1 MAVEISM
8 KEHEDWMQ
16 RRKNER
22 FEKLMA
28 ECWKIHPQCSCL
40 PQPTHPTMMDPAL
53 NKAVEKDDVNHF
65 IYTLE
70 QVSEGL
76 CLCTIFDHQVS
87 SSGNSLLHEAAKFGS
102 IKITKLIINHFPHL
116 LTKQNFI
123 GDTILH
129 VALKAKK
136 IDIIKALVDTFRFWE
151 QKHGGSCLAYDHKKL
166 FQMKN
171 HIGNTALHEAVRTG
185 QMKNYIGNAALHE
198 AVRTGHFNEV
208 INDLL
213 SVDPEAL
220 YSLNKEGQSPFFL
233 AVETDNKDI
242 RHLLLQATKSN
253 GDLKGRPREELP
265 VYVAILRKRKGT
277 TGFFFINLD
286 ATLFYL
292 LF

>member
-8 KEHEDWMQ
+8 KEHDDWMQ
-16 RRKNER
+16 RRNNER
-22 FEKLMA
+22 FEKLKA
-28 ECWKIHPQCSCL
+28 KCCKNKKHAQPDL
-40 PQPTHPTMMDPAL
+40 HQPTHPTKMDL
-53 NKAVEKDDVNHF
+53 NLKKAVEEDDVKHF
-65 IYTLE
+65 IDTLE
-70 QVSEGL
+70 QVPEGL

-87 SSGNSLLHEAAKFGS
+87 LLGNSLLHEAAKFGS
-102 IKITKLIINHFPHL
+102 LKITKLIINHFPHF

-123 GDTILH
+123 RDTILH

-136 IDIIKALVDTFRFWE
+136 IKKIEALADTFRFGE
-151 QKHGGSCLAYDHKKL
+151 QKHEGSSERPSSAYDHKEL

-185 QMKNYIGNAALHE
+185 QS
-198 AVRTGHFNEV
+198 NEV
-208 INDLL
+208 IMYLL
-213 SVDPEAL
+213 SVNPEAL
-220 YSLNKEGQSPFFL
+220 YSLNNEGQSPFFL

-242 RHLLLQATKSN
+242 RKLLLQATESN
-253 GDLKGRPREELP
+253 GDLEGRPREELP

>member
-1 MAVEISM
+1 MVPM
-8 KEHEDWMQ
+8 KYG
-16 RRKNER
+16 
-22 FEKLMA
+22 
-28 ECWKIHPQCSCL
+28 
-40 PQPTHPTMMDPAL
+40 
-53 NKAVEKDDVNHF
+53 VNDF
-65 IYTLE
+65 IGRLE
-70 QVSEGL
+70 QVSVGL

-102 IKITKLIINHFPHL
+102 IEIFKLITNHFPHL

-136 IDIIKALVDTFRFWE
+136 TNIIKALTYTFRFME
-151 QKHGGSCLAYDHKKL
+151 QKHGGFSEGSSPAYDRKKL

-171 HIGNTALHEAVRTG
+171 HIGNTV
-185 QMKNYIGNAALHE
+185 LHE

-233 AVETDNKDI
+233 AVDTDNKDI
-242 RHLLLQATKSN
+242 RQLLLQATKSN
-253 GDLKGRPREELP
+253 GDLERRPREELP